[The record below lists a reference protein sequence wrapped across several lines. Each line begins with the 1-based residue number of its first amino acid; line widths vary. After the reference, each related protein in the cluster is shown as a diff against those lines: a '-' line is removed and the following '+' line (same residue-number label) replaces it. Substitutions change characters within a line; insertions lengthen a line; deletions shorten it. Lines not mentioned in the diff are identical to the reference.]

1 MSAPFG
7 PVDCTHLDGGRH
19 HLVESVQPMAK
30 QKMTAVVNWAAAELG
45 RANSGVARLNRR
57 LDRLAARLR
66 PRLGNASSIVLCG
79 DHIARE
85 D

>member
-45 RANSGVARLNRR
+45 GARLNRR
-57 LDRLAARLR
+57 LDRLTVRLR
-66 PRLGNASSIVLCG
+66 PRLGNASMEIT
-79 DHIARE
+79 
-85 D
+85 